1 MNDFKQ
7 ILSTI
12 SRPFKQEIRK
22 GCQDDVVINGMGAYV
37 DLWLGHARAL
47 ELTSDQKQF
56 LNRIAAHFK
65 NYSGISPTE
74 RQKVIQ
80 SASEQ
85 INLALAD
92 KPLQEKPTD
101 NNVESQKP
109 QTTEIGMD
117 TGNKG
122 PTDTSLKH
130 FENLPLFSGTSVSQN
145 TTTAPSENA
154 TISQKIASDNQRHTR
169 NNSSLFTPDT
179 TLSAN
184 SEKSV
189 DNDQLPVIL
198 GDTPV
203 SIDVESIEFLNN
215 PLQFVKGIGP
225 RRAEVIADEIDIHT
239 VGGLLEYYPRDYID
253 RSKTMEIYSVGR
265 REDGEPETIQG
276 RVVNHVTTP
285 PVAKGRKAIGKV
297 SIYDGTGVA
306 VLVNFGRR
314 IGYIKSILPTDTEVV
329 ISGKFTRRYN
339 EIQTADY
346 EFEIFDEETLIHT
359 KRIVPKYPL
368 TAKITA
374 KMMRT
379 AVRNALDAY
388 GDQIPEI
395 LPLQLRTKHQLID
408 RQQAINEIH
417 FPTSEAHQQAAQ
429 RRLAF
434 DEFFLLSL
442 GMEMRKDNRTSQNGI
457 QFEIENVM
465 QNSSLLKRFVDLLPF
480 ELTNA
485 QKRVFSEIREDMQSK
500 RVMNRLIQGD
510 VGSGKTAVASMA
522 LLCAIQNSYQ
532 GALMVPT
539 EILAEQHYHNLSSLL
554 TPLDVKVVLLKS
566 DLPKSEREE
575 ALTTIADGSANL
587 IIGTQAL
594 IQEGVDFHK
603 LGLVIIDEQHRFGVM
618 QRATLRG
625 KAKTSTSVKETDTN
639 GNLSPDVLVMTATPI
654 PRTLSLT
661 IYGDLNI
668 SVIDELPPG
677 RQRVE
682 TQWIK
687 ERDRGELY
695 TKIKREVSRGKQAY
709 VVYPLV
715 EESEKLEELKAAT
728 SMAEHIQKDVFPE
741 LRVGLLHGQM
751 KSIEKQEVMSR
762 FNARELDILVATT
775 VIEVGIDVPN
785 ATLMVIENAERFGLA
800 QLHQLR
806 GRVGRGSDKSYCYLV
821 ATPKTD
827 DSYRRI
833 QVMVHSNNGFEIAE
847 EDLNIRGPGEFFG
860 TRQSGIPTF
869 KIANIISDAT
879 LLEAAKKEA
888 MLLVKDDPRLKDV
901 EHQLMKRM
909 LQSHWKGHLE
919 IATVG

>member
-12 SRPFKQEIRK
+12 SRPFQQEIRK

-37 DLWLGHARAL
+37 ELWVGHAKAL
-47 ELTSDQKQF
+47 ELTANEKQF
-56 LNRIAAHFK
+56 INQIAALFK
-65 NYSGISPTE
+65 NYSGMPPTE
-74 RQKVIQ
+74 RQKAIQ
-80 SASEQ
+80 TATEQ
-85 INLALAD
+85 INAALTGKPIDETPTTSNTETD
-92 KPLQEKPTD
+92 KPHATDEGVNVRNTKPAPAPFK
-101 NNVESQKP
+101 QAK
-109 QTTEIGMD
+109 
-117 TGNKG
+117 
-122 PTDTSLKH
+122 
-130 FENLPLFSGTSVSQN
+130 NLPLFQGAGVSQK
-145 TTTAPSENA
+145 TTTSSEN
-154 TISQKIASDNQRHTR
+154 TPIPEKTTPSPFNQTR
-169 NNSSLFTPDT
+169 NASLFPSDT
-179 TLSAN
+179 TPTMR
-184 SEKSV
+184 SEDV
-189 DNDQLPVIL
+189 ENQDEIPVVL

-203 SIDVESIEFLNN
+203 STDVESLEFLNN
-215 PLQFVKGIGP
+215 PLQYIKGIGP
-225 RRAEVIADEIDIHT
+225 RRAEMLADEIEIHT

-253 RSKTMEIYSVGR
+253 RSKTVEIYNVGR

-285 PVAKGRKAIGKV
+285 PVTKGRKSIGKV

-306 VLVNFGRR
+306 ILVNFGRR
-314 IGYIKSILPTDTEVV
+314 IGYIKSILPIDTEVV

-339 EIQTADY
+339 ETQTTDY
-346 EFEIFDEETLIHT
+346 EFEVFDEENLIHT

-374 KMMRT
+374 KMLRT
-379 AVRNALDAY
+379 AVRNALDEH
-388 GDQIPEI
+388 GENIPEI
-395 LPLQLRTKHQLID
+395 LPLPLRQKHQLID

-417 FPTSEAHQQAAQ
+417 FPTSEAHRQAAQ

-457 QFEIENVM
+457 QFEIESTL
-465 QNSSLLKRFVDLLPF
+465 QNNNSLLRKFVSSLSFK
-480 ELTNA
+480 LTGA
-485 QKRVFSEIREDMQSK
+485 QKRVFNEIQEDMQSK

-510 VGSGKTAVASMA
+510 VGSGKTAVAAMA
-522 LLCAIQNSYQ
+522 LLCAIENGYQ

-539 EILAEQHYHNLSSLL
+539 EILAEQHYHNLSTLL
-554 TPLDVKVVLLKS
+554 TPLGVKVVLLKS
-566 DLPKSEREE
+566 DLRKSEREE
-575 ALTTIADGSANL
+575 VLAAIIDGTANL

-625 KAKTSTSVKETDTN
+625 KAKSNDTTDQF
-639 GNLSPDVLVMTATPI
+639 SPDVLVMTATPI

-661 IYGDLNI
+661 IYGDLNV
-668 SVIDELPPG
+668 SVIDEMPPG
-677 RQRVE
+677 RQKIE

-687 ERDRGELY
+687 EKDRTEFYAKLE
-695 TKIKREVSRGKQAY
+695 KEVRRGKQAY
-709 VVYPLV
+709 IVYPLV

-728 SMAEHIQKDVFPE
+728 SMAEHIQKDVFPH

-751 KSIEKQEVMSR
+751 KSIEKQEIMTR
-762 FNARELDILVATT
+762 FNAREIDILVATT

-806 GRVGRGSDKSYCYLV
+806 GRVGRGSDKSYCHLV

-827 DSYRRI
+827 EAYRRI
-833 QVMVHSNNGFEIAE
+833 QVMVRSNNGFEIAE

-860 TRQSGIPTF
+860 TRQSGIPNF
-869 KIANIISDAT
+869 KIANIISDAA
-879 LLEAAKKEA
+879 LLESAKKEA
-888 MLLVKDDPRLKDV
+888 MQRIKDDPRLKDP

-909 LQSHWKGHLE
+909 LNAHWKGHLE
-919 IATVG
+919 IASVG